1 MNSIFIK
8 IRNLLKYS
16 FLFRSFTKIVG
27 GDRLKRIY
35 VKEYIRVKTGD
46 RILDIGCGNGDILE
60 FLPSKI
66 FYHGIDMSS
75 NYIEDA
81 NKRFQ
86 GKGTFIND
94 KFSKELIRNY
104 NNFDIIMANGVLHHL
119 TDGEVNDLF
128 ISSFE
133 ALKKGGRL
141 LTFDGCYSV
150 DNSKMVNYL
159 LKSDRGEFVRTKENY
174 FKLANKTFNKIK
186 ISIRKDLLFIPYS
199 HIIMECTK

>member
-94 KFSKELIRNY
+94 KFSKDLIRN
-104 NNFDIIMANGVLHHL
+104 
-119 TDGEVNDLF
+119 
-128 ISSFE
+128 
-133 ALKKGGRL
+133 
-141 LTFDGCYSV
+141 
-150 DNSKMVNYL
+150 
-159 LKSDRGEFVRTKENY
+159 
-174 FKLANKTFNKIK
+174 
-186 ISIRKDLLFIPYS
+186 
-199 HIIMECTK
+199 